1 MEQTSGRQGSL
12 HWRVAASTLGAA
24 ALFLF
29 PPCCFPLNFLAA
41 VPCAQVRARLGPFYG
56 WLVTGLAGLAVAL
69 VTGILYGPG
78 GGLWFGMLF
87 IGVVAAPAVVMTGW
101 VIRGVRLEHSVL
113 AGFTVCLLFLAAGF
127 LLFNMEYQV
136 SPGEFVNR
144 MNSEGIDELQHLL
157 QDSMTERQ
165 QQNME
170 SFWTS
175 LKDGPRLLGDYLY
188 AILGI
193 WFLTG
198 LSAITT
204 IMSRSH
210 RLGAPEHFPGLDH
223 LRVMIPDLV
232 VYPFILC
239 GILTLLSID
248 ALRTWCY
255 NILIILA
262 FMYFLCGVSILA
274 WFMSRWRV
282 PRVFKIL
289 LYLLV
294 LSYLPFCLVLAGA
307 GIFDQWFD
315 FRKLRSAGPGGTPD
329 APAGSG

>member
-1 MEQTSGRQGSL
+1 MEQQSGRQGSL
-12 HWRVAASTLGAA
+12 HWRVAALSLGAA

-41 VPCAQVRARLGPFYG
+41 VPCAQARARLGPLYG

-69 VTGILYGPG
+69 VTGVLYGAG
-78 GGLWFGMLF
+78 GGVGFGLLF
-87 IGVVAAPAVVMTGW
+87 IGVVAAPAVVMTSW
-101 VIRGVRLEHSVL
+101 VVRGVRVDHAAL
-113 AGFTVCLLFLAAGF
+113 AGIVVCLICLAAGF
-127 LLFNMEYQV
+127 FLFTMESGV

-144 MNSEGIDELQHLL
+144 VNQEGINELQDLL
-157 QDSMTERQ
+157 QNSITSRQ

-170 SFWTS
+170 VFWES

-198 LSAITT
+198 LSAITS

-210 RLGAPEHFPGLDH
+210 RLGAPERFPPLDH
-223 LRVMIPDLV
+223 LRVLMPDMV
-232 VYPFILC
+232 VYPFILF
-239 GILTLLSID
+239 GMLSLFRID

-274 WFMSRWRV
+274 WFMGKWRV
-282 PRVFKIL
+282 PQAFKIL

-315 FRKLRSAGPGGTPD
+315 FRKLRGVGPGGTPG
-329 APAGSG
+329 APADGG

>member
-1 MEQTSGRQGSL
+1 MEQPSARQGSL
-12 HWRVAASTLGAA
+12 HWRVAASSLGAA

-41 VPCAQVRARLGPFYG
+41 VPCAQARARLGPFYG

-69 VTGILYGPG
+69 ITGVLYGVG
-78 GGLWFGMLF
+78 GGVGFGLLF
-87 IGVVAAPAVVMTGW
+87 VGVVGGPAVVMTGW
-101 VIRGVRLEHSVL
+101 VVRGVRVDHAAM
-113 AGFTVCLLFLAAGF
+113 AGFVVCLIFLAAGF
-127 LLFNMEYQV
+127 VLFTVGNGM
-136 SPGEFVNR
+136 SPGEFVNQ
-144 MNSEGIDELQHLL
+144 MNQEGIDELQHLL
-157 QDSMTERQ
+157 QDSMTVRQ

-170 SFWTS
+170 AFWTS
-175 LKDGPRLLGDYLY
+175 LKNGPRLLGDFLY

-198 LSAITT
+198 LSVLTS
-204 IMSRSH
+204 IMSRSQ
-210 RLGAPEHFPGLDH
+210 RLGAPEHFKPLDH
-223 LRVMIPDLV
+223 QRVVMPDLV

-239 GILTLLSID
+239 GMLTLVRID

-274 WFMSRWRV
+274 WFMARWRV
-282 PRVFKIL
+282 PQAFKIL

-294 LSYLPFCLVLAGA
+294 LSYLPFCVVLAGA
-307 GIFDQWFD
+307 GLFDQWFD
-315 FRKLRSAGPGGTPD
+315 FRKLRAAGPGGTPG
-329 APAGSG
+329 APADSG